1 MNRLGSG
8 RVTKLKISE
17 TIMNLSSI
25 ELLKTSVPVFEKQ
38 IQVKTVIRLTW
49 PRTNVNLAILLNL
62 KS

>member
-17 TIMNLSSI
+17 TIMSLSSI